1 MDDYDENKESS
12 YINYWDVNNLSGWA
26 MSQRLS
32 TFGFQQVEDILQF
45 SKVFVKYYDE
55 KSEVGYILEVD
66 VKFPEE
72 ILEHHRDLPFLP
84 ERKKIGK
91 VEKLDTNLH
100 DKNEY
105 VVHINSFKQALNLGL
120 ILKKIYRLI
129 SFNQDEWLKPY
140 IEMNNKLRTVV
151 KMILRK
157 FFSD

>member
-1 MDDYDENKESS
+1 M
-12 YINYWDVNNLSGWA
+12 
-26 MSQRLS
+26 
-32 TFGFQQVEDILQF
+32 QF

-55 KSEVGYILEVD
+55 KSEVGYIREVD

-91 VEKLDTNLH
+91 VGKLDTKLH